1 MIPGEKHDNGFFFQV
16 LYTNEYFRK
25 LFCLLLLLLTRKYK
39 FINFFHRK
47 GSASAQVVLWIVC
60 QSQSQSLV

>member
-25 LFCLLLLLLTRKYK
+25 LFCLLLLLLLTRKYK

-47 GSASAQVVLWIVC
+47 GSASAQVVL
-60 QSQSQSLV
+60 